1 MCMLKLLHVK
11 RDGSTFDISGL
22 VEQVKWSGRKGSA
35 ARTLEVTLIDSSS
48 SGLGRSNIDIEDG
61 QSCVFY
67 WKGNELFRG
76 LIMSQ
81 QQSDKQTM
89 PIKAYD
95 LGVHFAN
102 SKDTFTY
109 KNQTASQIFIDCCNR
124 LQIPYNE
131 VAETSY
137 KVGELAK
144 SKTTHFDVI
153 QDGLSQTYKAT
164 GNRFF
169 PIALNGKMNLLHRKN
184 NVLQWVIETG
194 VNLSSYTY
202 KKSIEKVRTRIKL
215 ISNKDA
221 VLAQKVNSE
230 LEERIGVFQEINTP
244 KDDLNK
250 AQLNELVNSMLDEKG
265 QTDKSLTIS
274 GLGIPEIY
282 TGIGVYVIIKELGIA
297 QTFYVDQDTH
307 TFKGRQHTMSLTLNW
322 ANDVE

>member
-1 MCMLKLLHVK
+1 MIRLLHVK
-11 RDGSTFDISGL
+11 RDGSIFDISGL
-22 VEQVKWSGRKGSA
+22 VEQVKWGGRKGSA
-35 ARTLEVTLIDSSS
+35 ARTLEVSLLDSSRC
-48 SGLGRSNIDIEDG
+48 GLGRTNIDIEDG

-67 WKGNELFRG
+67 WNDTELFRG

-81 QQSDKQTM
+81 QQSDKQKM

-95 LGVHFAN
+95 LGIHFSN

-109 KNQTASQIFIDCCNR
+109 KNKTASQIFIDCCNR
-124 LQIPYNE
+124 LQVPYNE
-131 VAETSY
+131 VADTSY
-137 KVGELAK
+137 RIGELPKA
-144 SKTTHFDVI
+144 KTTHFDVI
-153 QDGLSQTYKAT
+153 QDSLSQTYKAT

-169 PIALNGKMNLLHRKN
+169 PIAIGGKMNLLHRKETI
-184 NVLQWVIETG
+184 LQWVIESG

-202 KKSIEKVRTRIKL
+202 KKSIEKIKTRVKL

-221 VLAQKVNSE
+221 VLAQTINSA
-230 LEERIGVFQEINTP
+230 LEERIGVFQEIETP

-250 AQLNELVNSMLDEKG
+250 AQLNELVNSMLVEKG
-265 QTDKSLTIS
+265 QTDKSLSVS
-274 GLGIPEIY
+274 GIGIPEIY

-322 ANDVE
+322 ANDVK